1 MWFHLALW
9 GIVLDEVV
17 VGEVVAVISI
27 TAGAADAV
35 AFSFTLVASS
45 GDVVV
50 GTVNG
55 TVNVDL
61 ILIFN
66 FILKMSSQV
75 FA

>member
-1 MWFHLALW
+1 M
-9 GIVLDEVV
+9 
-17 VGEVVAVISI
+17 ISI

-61 ILIFN
+61 ILVFN

>member
-27 TAGAADAV
+27 TVSAVDAV

-50 GTVNG
+50 DGRICCFG
-55 TVNVDL
+55 C
-61 ILIFN
+61 
-66 FILKMSSQV
+66 
-75 FA
+75 